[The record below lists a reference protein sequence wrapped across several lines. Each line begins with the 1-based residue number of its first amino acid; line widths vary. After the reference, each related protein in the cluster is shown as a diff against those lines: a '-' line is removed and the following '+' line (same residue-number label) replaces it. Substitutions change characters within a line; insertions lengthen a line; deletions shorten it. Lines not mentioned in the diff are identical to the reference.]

1 MVPLKDLRNFWKTL
15 EMSLINCEI
24 SLQLACSKK
33 RILVAGTAA
42 NQVQKFTI
50 TDTKL
55 YVPAVTLSTQDN
67 MKLLKQSESGFKRA
81 INWNKYQCK
90 KNKSSSKQIF
100 RYFS

>member
-90 KNKSSSKQIF
+90 KNKSSSK
-100 RYFS
+100 